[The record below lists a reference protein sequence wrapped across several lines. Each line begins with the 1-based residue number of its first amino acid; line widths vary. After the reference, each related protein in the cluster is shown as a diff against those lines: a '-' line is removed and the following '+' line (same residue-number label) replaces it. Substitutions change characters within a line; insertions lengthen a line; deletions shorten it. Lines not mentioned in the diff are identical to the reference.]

1 MQTKKIM
8 HGSFK
13 QVTWMDLLIEN
24 ILRQKWK
31 RGYLKLLDLLQQ
43 KAAYNYLKKDLIL
56 LIF

>member
-1 MQTKKIM
+1 
-8 HGSFK
+8 
-13 QVTWMDLLIEN
+13 MDLLIEN
-24 ILRQKWK
+24 ILGQKLE